1 MSTHP
6 AIPPKHIS
14 PHLGGPQATSGAD
27 CHRLSHTVEGV
38 DHLYRGDQCDDTV
51 HSMGGEDLGGVTR
64 NTKRMRTS
72 SVFSDQEGRF
82 WGGGGGGG
90 GGLCVDLH
98 ITSDTPITQH
108 GYHRTRYPHHTTMAT
123 HHTIYPYIIST
134 QPWLHT
140 TMVWV
145 VRGCV
150 VAFLKILG
158 IIRVGQC
165 VFMHDTPG
173 LRELN

>member
-82 WGGGGGGG
+82 WGGGGGGVVCG
-90 GGLCVDLH
+90 SSHH
-98 ITSDTPITQH
+98 I
-108 GYHRTRYPHHTTMAT
+108 RYPHHTTWLPSHQIPSSHNHGYT
-123 HHTIYPYIIST
+123 SYYI
-134 QPWLHT
+134 PLY
-140 TMVWV
+140 
-145 VRGCV
+145 
-150 VAFLKILG
+150 
-158 IIRVGQC
+158 
-165 VFMHDTPG
+165 
-173 LRELN
+173 N